1 MKNPKDIQQSEI
13 ENLEVIGEELTDA
26 DLEQIEGGSGGGFG
40 YPSGVGVDVYAVDYR
55 DAYGNRY
62 RAAGGSAWAYGD

>member
-1 MKNPKDIQQSEI
+1 MRNPKESREDKNEI
-13 ENLEVIGEELTDA
+13 EDLEQSLGEELTDA
-26 DLEQIEGGSGGGFG
+26 DLEQVEGGWGF
-40 YPSGVGVDVYAVDYR
+40 VGVDVSAVDFK